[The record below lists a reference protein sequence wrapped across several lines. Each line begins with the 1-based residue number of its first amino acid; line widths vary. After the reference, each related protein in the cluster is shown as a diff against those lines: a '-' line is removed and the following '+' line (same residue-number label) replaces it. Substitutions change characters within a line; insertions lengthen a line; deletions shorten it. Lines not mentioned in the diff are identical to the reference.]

1 MKDHIMDEN
10 ESDQLLQEVLTQLD
24 DGKTY
29 ADIRAQLQ
37 GKADEKTI
45 SYVIRLADELIMEE
59 NRIRSE
65 HKKAMFKV
73 YMGMALTAVALILF
87 IELYF
92 REGVHQVKKLLTVLP
107 LGIAGYF
114 LIKSYIEA
122 VRWKKTQPEVDDSK
136 LKLRRVKRR

>member
-1 MKDHIMDEN
+1 MDEN
-10 ESDQLLQEVLTQLD
+10 ESDQLLQEVLAQLD
-24 DGKTY
+24 DGKSY

-59 NRIRSE
+59 SRILAE

-87 IELYF
+87 FEMYF
-92 REGVHQVKKLLTVLP
+92 REGVHQVKIFLAVLP

-122 VRWKKTQPEVDDSK
+122 MRWKKTQAEVDDSK
-136 LKLRRVKRR
+136 LKFRPIKKR